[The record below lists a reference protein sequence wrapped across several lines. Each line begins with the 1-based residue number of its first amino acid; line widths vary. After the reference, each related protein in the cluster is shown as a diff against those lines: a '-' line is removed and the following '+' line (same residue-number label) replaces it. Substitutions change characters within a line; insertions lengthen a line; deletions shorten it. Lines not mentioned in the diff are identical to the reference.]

1 MYSKSY
7 TKQKGD
13 KTMGI
18 LNLLKGNYT
27 GRVGQTV
34 GAKWKDKSTVRTYSV
49 PSNPRTD
56 AQMSVRGGFSSIT
69 KFTALFAD
77 QIKYLSAL
85 NTAGMSVRNAIIKL
99 NKGMVSANSFDK
111 ANFLISNGGLQIPAN
126 FAASEVSGKIK
137 ITWDEPTATNFS
149 TNAKLVVVA
158 VQEASGIV
166 EVIESSYNAA
176 TQTGLAT
183 FQTGDVDVYAYY
195 IDKRGSNKVGS
206 KSVYK
211 NVTIA

>member
-1 MYSKSY
+1 
-7 TKQKGD
+7 
-13 KTMGI
+13 MGL
-18 LNLLKGNYT
+18 LNLLKANYT
-27 GRVGQTV
+27 GKVGQTV
-34 GAKWKDKSTVRTYSV
+34 GAKWKDKSTVRTYSI

-56 AQMSVRGGFSSIT
+56 AQVSVRGGFSSIT

-85 NTAGMSVRNAIIKL
+85 NTSGMSVRNAIIKL
-99 NKGMVSANSFDK
+99 NKGMIPENSFNK
-111 ANFLISNGGLQIPAN
+111 ANLLISNGGLQIPSNVVVAN
-126 FAASEVSGKIK
+126 ETGKIK

-149 TNAKLVVVA
+149 ANAKLIVVA
-158 VQEASGIV
+158 VQETSGIV
-166 EVIESSYNAA
+166 EVFEAPYNGA

-183 FQTGDVDVYAYY
+183 FQAGKVDVYAYY

-211 NVTIA
+211 EATIV

>member
-1 MYSKSY
+1 
-7 TKQKGD
+7 
-13 KTMGI
+13 MGL
-18 LNLLKGNYT
+18 LNLLKANYT
-27 GRVGQTV
+27 GKVGQTV
-34 GAKWKDKSTVRTYSV
+34 GAKWKDKSTVRTYSI

-56 AQMSVRGGFSSIT
+56 AQVNVRGGFSSIT

-85 NTAGMSVRNAIIKL
+85 NTSGMSVRNAIIKL
-99 NKGMVSANSFDK
+99 NKGMIPENSFNK
-111 ANFLISNGGLQIPAN
+111 ASLLISNGGLQIPSNVVATD
-126 FAASEVSGKIK
+126 ETGKIK

-149 TNAKLVVVA
+149 ANAKLIVVA
-158 VQEASGIV
+158 VQETSGIV
-166 EVIESSYNAA
+166 EVFEAPYNGA

-183 FQTGDVDVYAYY
+183 FQAGKVDVYAYY

-211 NVTIA
+211 EVTIA

>member
-1 MYSKSY
+1 
-7 TKQKGD
+7 
-13 KTMGI
+13 MGI

-49 PSNPRTD
+49 PSNPKTD
-56 AQMSVRGGFSSIT
+56 AQMSVRITVLLSVRGGFSSIT

-99 NKGMVSANSFDK
+99 NKGMIPENNFDK
-111 ANFLISNGGLQIPAN
+111 ANFLISNGGLQIPSN
-126 FAASEVSGKIK
+126 VAAIDETGKIK
-137 ITWDEPTATNFS
+137 ITWDAPTATNFS
-149 TNAKLVVVA
+149 ANAKLVVVA
-158 VQEASGIV
+158 VQEVSGIV
-166 EVIESSYNAA
+166 EVFEAPYNGA

-183 FQTGDVDVYAYY
+183 FQTGDVDVYGYY

-211 NVTIA
+211 KVTIA

>member
-1 MYSKSY
+1 
-7 TKQKGD
+7 
-13 KTMGI
+13 MGL
-18 LNLLKGNYT
+18 LNLLKANYT
-27 GRVGQTV
+27 GKVGQTV
-34 GAKWKDKSTVRTYSV
+34 GAKWKDKSTVRTYSI

-56 AQMSVRGGFSSIT
+56 AQVSVRGGFSSIT

-85 NTAGMSVRNAIIKL
+85 NTSGMSVRNAIIKL
-99 NKGMVSANSFDK
+99 NKGMIPQNNFDK
-111 ANFLISNGGLQIPAN
+111 ANLLISNGGLQIPSN
-126 FAASEVSGKIK
+126 VVAADESGKIK

-149 TNAKLVVVA
+149 ANAKLVVVA
-158 VQEASGIV
+158 VQETSGIV
-166 EVIESSYNAA
+166 EVFEAPYNGA

-183 FQTGDVDVYAYY
+183 FQTGKVDVYAYY

-211 NVTIA
+211 EVTIA

>member
-1 MYSKSY
+1 
-7 TKQKGD
+7 
-13 KTMGI
+13 MGI

>member
-1 MYSKSY
+1 
-7 TKQKGD
+7 
-13 KTMGI
+13 MGL
-18 LNLLKGNYT
+18 LNLLKANYT
-27 GRVGQTV
+27 GKVGQTV
-34 GAKWKDKSTVRTYSV
+34 GAKWKDKSTVRTYSI

-56 AQMSVRGGFSSIT
+56 AQVSVRGGFSSIT

-85 NTAGMSVRNAIIKL
+85 NTSGMSVRNAIIKL
-99 NKGMVSANSFDK
+99 NKGMIPQNNFDK
-111 ANFLISNGGLQIPAN
+111 ASMLISNGGLQIPSNVVAVGE
-126 FAASEVSGKIK
+126 AGKIK

-149 TNAKLVVVA
+149 ANAKLIVVA
-158 VQEASGIV
+158 VQETSGIV
-166 EVIESSYNAA
+166 EVFEAPYNGA

-183 FQTGDVDVYAYY
+183 FQTGSVDVYAYY

-211 NVTIA
+211 AVTIA

>member
-1 MYSKSY
+1 
-7 TKQKGD
+7 
-13 KTMGI
+13 MGI

-56 AQMSVRGGFSSIT
+56 AQMSVRGGFSSVT

-99 NKGMVSANSFDK
+99 NKGMISANSFDK
-111 ANFLISNGGLQIPAN
+111 ASFLISNGGLQIPAN
-126 FAASEVSGKIK
+126 VAAIEETGKVK

-166 EVIESSYNAA
+166 EVFEAPYNGA

-211 NVTIA
+211 KVTIA

>member
-1 MYSKSY
+1 
-7 TKQKGD
+7 
-13 KTMGI
+13 MGL
-18 LNLLKGNYT
+18 LNLLKANYT
-27 GRVGQTV
+27 GKVGQTV

-56 AQMSVRGGFSSIT
+56 AQVSVRNGFTGIT

-85 NTAGMSVRNAIIKL
+85 NTSGMSVRNAIIKL
-99 NKGMVSANSFDK
+99 NKGMIPQNSFDK
-111 ANFLISNGGLQIPAN
+111 ASLLISNGGLQIPSNVVVAD
-126 FAASEVSGKIK
+126 ESGKIK
-137 ITWDEPTATNFS
+137 ITWNEPTATNFS
-149 TNAKLVVVA
+149 ANAKLIVVA
-158 VQEASGIV
+158 VQETSGIV
-166 EVIESSYNAA
+166 EVFEAPYNGA

-183 FQTGDVDVYAYY
+183 FQTGKVDVYAYY

-211 NVTIA
+211 EATIA

>member
-7 TKQKGD
+7 TEQKGD

-18 LNLLKGNYT
+18 INLLKANYT

-49 PSNPRTD
+49 PSNPKTA
-56 AQMSVRGGFSSIT
+56 AQMSVRGGFAKIT
-69 KFTALFAD
+69 AFTALFAD

-99 NKGMVSANSFDK
+99 NKGMIPENSFDK
-111 ANFLISNGGLQIPAN
+111 ANLLISNGGLQIPSN
-126 FAASEVSGKIK
+126 VVASNETGKIK
-137 ITWDEPTATNFS
+137 ITWDAPTATNFS
-149 TNAKLVVVA
+149 ANAKLIVVA
-158 VQEASGIV
+158 VQETSGIV
-166 EVIESSYNAA
+166 EVFEAA
-176 TQTGLAT
+176 YDGATHTGLAT

-206 KSVYK
+206 KSIYK
-211 NVTIA
+211 KVTIV

>member
-1 MYSKSY
+1 
-7 TKQKGD
+7 
-13 KTMGI
+13 MGL

-49 PSNPRTD
+49 PSNPKTD

-99 NKGMVSANSFDK
+99 NKGMISANSFDK
-111 ANFLISNGGLQIPAN
+111 AGLLISNGGLQIPSNVAVI
-126 FAASEVSGKIK
+126 EETGKVK
-137 ITWDEPTATNFS
+137 ITWDQPTATNFS
-149 TNAKLVVVA
+149 SNAKLVVVA
-158 VQEASGIV
+158 IQETSGIV
-166 EVIESSYNAA
+166 EVFEAPYNGA

-211 NVTIA
+211 KITIA